1 MVMRITVVA
10 ASLCVLATGALPH
23 FDTSGSVLYENA
35 DDSGRAARGK
45 YRIQR
50 YSADVRDETRRR
62 TGEMLTVRV
71 VDKDG
76 VSVAER
82 ALTHARS
89 ASSLQHAPL
98 HVTSAALQGT
108 RPNVAWVHLHKCAGS
123 SICDLALANNE
134 TSLYS
139 SNCNLENDGC
149 GLSSW
154 VNVSDWLTPRPQSKT
169 CDQRMASAR
178 TFMGVERW
186 TDADMCD
193 TTQLLYGTMMRD
205 PLDRL
210 VSNTEYARAQVA
222 AHAWTASSEEIVD
235 LVRTNATGCVNMT
248 DWLACAE
255 AGHCDLIERST
266 AAYDNFYTRTFAGP
280 DAFLLPAGALT
291 SEHLERAKAR
301 LASFD
306 VVLLLERLDVH
317 SVQLSKFGWKQLVLP
332 ESNVNDDSLVPTDD
346 HLDADDT
353 VTFTEEQMDVLWAA
367 NALDVELYVYAASL
381 AANRTLVAELAAQR

>member
-1 MVMRITVVA
+1 VGMRIGVVA
-10 ASLCVLATGALPH
+10 CVCVLATGAPH
-23 FDTSGSVLYENA
+23 SDTSGSLLYENA
-35 DDSGRAARGK
+35 DDSGRSGGGK
-45 YRIQR
+45 YRIQT
-50 YSADVRDETRRR
+50 YSSKVRDETRRR
-62 TGEMLTVRV
+62 TGERLTVRV
-71 VDKDG
+71 VDVDG

-89 ASSLQHAPL
+89 LQRAPL
-98 HVTSAALQGT
+98 HVTSAALQET

-123 SICDLALANNE
+123 SICNLALANNE

-139 SNCNLENDGC
+139 FNCNSENDGC
-149 GLSSW
+149 GLDSW
-154 VNVSDWLTPRPQSKT
+154 VNVSEWLTPRPQSKT

-193 TTQLLYGTMMRD
+193 TTQLLYGTMLRD

-210 VSNTEYARAQVA
+210 VSNTEYAQAQVA
-222 AHAWTASSEEIVD
+222 AWTASSEEIVD
-235 LVRTNATGCVNMT
+235 LVRTNATGCVNMSG
-248 DWLACAE
+248 WLACAE

-301 LASFD
+301 LARFD

-317 SVQLSKFGWKQLVLP
+317 SVQLSTFGWKQLQLP

-367 NALDVELYVYAASL
+367 NALDLELYAYAASL
-381 AANRTLVAELAAQR
+381 AADRTLAAELAAQR